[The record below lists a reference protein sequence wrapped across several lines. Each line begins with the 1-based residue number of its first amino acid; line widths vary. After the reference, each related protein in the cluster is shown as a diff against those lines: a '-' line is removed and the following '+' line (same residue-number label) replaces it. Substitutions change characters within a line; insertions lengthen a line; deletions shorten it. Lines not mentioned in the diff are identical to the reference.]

1 MYHWRWSNGEPYY
14 KTAREVKS
22 KEQDQNK
29 NQNQGEDQE
38 QQLDYEIG
46 FDSQQNAINQSLAET
61 GFNDMDMM
69 DITNSMFSR
78 SQNETNNRREHLDNK
93 MASREALFQRGVNPF
108 INQTSYVN
116 DVVVRDMF
124 LKPICT
130 THDKVKM
137 DNDNKNKNNNNN
149 NNNNSNNNN
158 NNYNYNND
166 EI

>member
-22 KEQDQNK
+22 KEQDQ
-29 NQNQGEDQE
+29 DQSE
-38 QQLDYEIG
+38 ERQIEYDIG
-46 FDSQQNAINQSLAET
+46 YDSQQNAINQSLAEP
-61 GFNDMDMM
+61 GFSEQDMM

-93 MASREALFQRGVNPF
+93 IANREAVFQRGVNPF
-108 INQTSYVN
+108 MNQTSYVN

-130 THDKVKM
+130 THDKIKM
-137 DNDNKNKNNNNN
+137 DSKNDNNMQQT
-149 NNNNSNNNN
+149 
-158 NNYNYNND
+158 
-166 EI
+166 